1 MTCITSICVFC
12 ILYGCIV
19 QCILYVVVIIT
30 AICTHHYCINVGGV
44 PRDFEEDFV
53 DLWLLIVFGLLS
65 AGGIVFAIVCI
76 VFDLLFSK
84 KQ

>member
-1 MTCITSICVFC
+1 MHP
-12 ILYGCIV
+12 V
-19 QCILYVVVIIT
+19 QYVIISF
-30 AICTHHYCINVGGV
+30 AICTHCYCINVGGV
-44 PRDFEEDFV
+44 PRDYDEDFV

-65 AGGIVFAIVCI
+65 AGGIVFAIICI